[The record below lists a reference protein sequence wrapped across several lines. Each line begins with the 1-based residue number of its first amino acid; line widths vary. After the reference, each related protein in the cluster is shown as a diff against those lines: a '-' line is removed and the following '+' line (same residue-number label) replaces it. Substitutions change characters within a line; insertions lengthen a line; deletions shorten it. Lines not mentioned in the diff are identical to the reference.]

1 MMSANQFSR
10 CYHCGPGGTLSPT
23 LNRFC
28 GSPMPDLAPGDGIT
42 TPATCGIALEKRQP
56 MLVNSRNANVV
67 RLEFAGYPDEG
78 LLIFGSAPV
87 DERAESFGYVM
98 IADEDI
104 AGSPSLQY
112 ARIEVRSGEFYL
124 SKSSSN
130 VLVEV
135 DDESVTSEVRLSPMC
150 RIRFGPS
157 LVYYFLP

>member
-1 MMSANQFSR
+1 MVSANQFSR

-23 LNRFC
+23 FNRFC
-28 GSPMPDLAPGDGIT
+28 GSPMPDLSPGDGIT
-42 TPATCGIALEKRQP
+42 TPETCGIALEKRQP
-56 MLVNSRNANVV
+56 ILVNSKNAHVV
-67 RLEFAGYPDEG
+67 RLEFPGYPDEG
-78 LLIFGSAPV
+78 LLIFGSAAV
-87 DERAESFGYVM
+87 DEGAESFGYVR
-98 IADEDI
+98 ISDEDNVS
-104 AGSPSLQY
+104 SPSLQY
-112 ARIEVRSGEFYL
+112 ARIEVRNGDFYL

>member
-1 MMSANQFSR
+1 MVSANQFSR

-23 LNRFC
+23 FNRFC
-28 GSPMPDLAPGDGIT
+28 GSPMPDLSPGDGIT
-42 TPATCGIALEKRQP
+42 TPETCGIALEKRQP
-56 MLVNSRNANVV
+56 ILVNSKNAHVV
-67 RLEFAGYPDEG
+67 RLEFPGYPDEG
-78 LLIFGSAPV
+78 LLIFGSAAV
-87 DERAESFGYVM
+87 DEGAESFGYVR
-98 IADEDI
+98 ISDEDNV
-104 AGSPSLQY
+104 GSPSLQY
-112 ARIEVRSGEFYL
+112 ARIEVRNGDFYL